1 MRGLY
6 RITRKD
12 GRVLRFVGG
21 DTRREARTRAH
32 QIAQDIVHGRALD
45 LRAYEVTVE
54 RRLQSGQFDDRVS
67 FRG

>member
-21 DTRREARTRAH
+21 NTRREARLRAH
-32 QIAQDIVHGRALD
+32 HLAKDIVHGLALD
-45 LRAYEVTVE
+45 LSAYEVTVE
-54 RRLQSGQFDDRVS
+54 RRLQSGQFDDRVT

>member
-1 MRGLY
+1 MRSLY

-32 QIAQDIVHGRALD
+32 QLAKDIVRGLAED
-45 LRAYEVTVE
+45 LSAYEVTVE
-54 RRLQSGQFDDRVS
+54 RRLQSGQFDDQVS

>member
-1 MRGLY
+1 MRTLY

-21 DTRREARTRAH
+21 NTRRDARARAH
-32 QIAQDIVHGRALD
+32 KLAKDIIHGLAED
-45 LRAYEVTVE
+45 LSAYEVTVE
-54 RRLQSGQFDDRVS
+54 RRLQSGAFDDQVS